1 MILPDLV
8 LPSRRNQHLN
18 YTGLDDLAR
27 SPNPEYF
34 NNYPWPISYTF
45 NSRGFRDLEWP
56 NTVDELKNC
65 IWCIGDSFT
74 VGVGVPLEH
83 TWPRQLETAT
93 GLRTINVSMDGAS
106 NNWIARRAKHI
117 LDTVDPCHMVV
128 HWSFLH
134 RREKPDVLLNDEQR
148 RLYNVKCSMQDDID
162 NFAWCLQ
169 QISDRKNVIHS
180 FIPEFAP
187 VEQIP
192 QIQSLLQNLVHVPY
206 FTAQDRGR
214 DSLHYDIVTAQYF
227 VKQLV
232 VKLA

>member
-1 MILPDLV
+1 
-8 LPSRRNQHLN
+8 
-18 YTGLDDLAR
+18 
-27 SPNPEYF
+27 
-34 NNYPWPISYTF
+34 
-45 NSRGFRDLEWP
+45 
-56 NTVDELKNC
+56 
-65 IWCIGDSFT
+65 
-74 VGVGVPLEH
+74 
-83 TWPRQLETAT
+83 
-93 GLRTINVSMDGAS
+93 MDGAS